1 MGRKRTM
8 SDAKTT
14 DAKNSIPDA
23 QTHAW
28 QRIGDLVEAIRTE
41 YMSADGSP
49 ALVEKWAKEIVLQS
63 RIIRSFANGDD
74 AT

>member
-49 ALVEKWAKEIVLQS
+49 ALVAKEIVLQS